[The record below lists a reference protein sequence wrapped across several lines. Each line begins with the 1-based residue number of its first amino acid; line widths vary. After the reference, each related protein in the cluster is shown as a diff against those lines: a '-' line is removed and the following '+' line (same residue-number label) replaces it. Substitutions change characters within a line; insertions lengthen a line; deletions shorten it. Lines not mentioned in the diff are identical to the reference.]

1 MHALLPMLIDIIFLI
16 LIVMAVFKGISRG
29 FIVAV
34 FSLLAFIIGL
44 AAALKLSA
52 VVAVRLQEK
61 MNVSG
66 FWLPF
71 LSFLI
76 VFVAVV
82 LLVRLGASLLK
93 KVVSIAFLGWA
104 DSLAGIVLYAIMYL
118 MAFSIILFFAT
129 RVGLISAHAQA
140 ASVTYSFIEPFGP
153 KVMNFLGK
161 AIPFFSH
168 MFSDLRRFFQ
178 GVSHKAA

>member
-1 MHALLPMLIDIIFLI
+1 MLIDLIFLI
-16 LIVMAVFKGISRG
+16 LIVMAVFKGINRG

-34 FSLLAFIIGL
+34 FSLLAFIIGI

-52 VVAVRLQEK
+52 LVAVHLQHK

-76 VFVAVV
+76 VFIAVV
-82 LLVRLGASLLK
+82 FLIRLGASLLK
-93 KVVSIAFLGWA
+93 KVVSMAFLGWA
-104 DSLAGIVLYAIMYL
+104 DALAGIVLYAIMYL
-118 MAFSIILFFAT
+118 MAFSTILFFAT
-129 RVGLISAHAQA
+129 RVGLISSNAQV
-140 ASVTYSFIEPFGP
+140 ASRTYSFIEPFGP
-153 KVMNFLGK
+153 KVMDLLGK

-168 MFSDLRRFFQ
+168 MFSDLTRFFQ
-178 GVSHKAA
+178 VVSKKATQ

>member
-1 MHALLPMLIDIIFLI
+1 MVIDLIFLI
-16 LIVMAVFKGISRG
+16 LLVMAVFKGISKG

-34 FSLLAFIIGL
+34 FSLLAFIIGI

-52 VVAVRLQEK
+52 VVAVHLQQN

-76 VFVAVV
+76 VFIAVV
-82 LLVRLGASLLK
+82 LLIRLGASVLK
-93 KVVSIAFLGWA
+93 KVVSVAFLGWA
-104 DSLAGIVLYAIMYL
+104 DALAGIVLYAIMYI

-129 RVGLISAHAQA
+129 RVGLISTNAQA
-140 ASVTYSFIEPFGP
+140 ASRTYSFVEPFGP
-153 KVMNFLGK
+153 KVISLLGK

-168 MFSDLRRFFQ
+168 MFSDLTRFFE
-178 GVSHKAA
+178 GVSNKATH

>member
-1 MHALLPMLIDIIFLI
+1 
-16 LIVMAVFKGISRG
+16 MAIFKGVSKG

-52 VVAVRLQEK
+52 VVAVYLQEK

-66 FWLPF
+66 YWLPF
-71 LSFLI
+71 LAFLI

-82 LLVRLGASLLK
+82 FLVRFGAAIVK
-93 KVVSIAFLGWA
+93 KAVSIAFLGWA
-104 DSLAGIVLYAIMYL
+104 DALAGVVLYAVMYL
-118 MAFSIILFFAT
+118 MVYSVILFFAT
-129 RVGLISAHAQA
+129 RIHLISADAQA
-140 ASVTYSFIEPFGP
+140 TSRTYSFIEPFGP
-153 KVMNFLGK
+153 KVMSLLGK

-168 MFSDLRRFFQ
+168 MFSDLSSFFQ
-178 GVSHKAA
+178 SVSKKA

>member
-1 MHALLPMLIDIIFLI
+1 MLIDLIFLI
-16 LIVMAVFKGISRG
+16 LMVMAVFKGISKG

-52 VVAVRLQEK
+52 VVAVHLHEK

-66 FWLPF
+66 YWLPF

-76 VFVAVV
+76 VFIGVV
-82 LLVRLGASLLK
+82 FLIRWAAAIVKKAISFVFMGWVDSLL
-93 KVVSIAFLGWA
+93 
-104 DSLAGIVLYAIMYL
+104 GIVLYAFMYL
-118 MAFSIILFFAT
+118 MIYSVILFFAT
-129 RVGLISAHAQA
+129 RIHLISAETRQTSH
-140 ASVTYSFIEPFGP
+140 TYSFIAPFGP
-153 KVMNFLGK
+153 KVMNWIGK

-168 MFSDLRRFFQ
+168 IFSDLGHFFE
-178 GVSHKAA
+178 GVSKKA

>member
-1 MHALLPMLIDIIFLI
+1 MLIDLIFLI
-16 LIVMAVFKGISRG
+16 LIVFAIFKGISRG

-52 VVAVRLQEK
+52 VVAVHLHEK
-61 MNVSG
+61 MHVGGS
-66 FWLPF
+66 WLPF

-76 VFVAVV
+76 VFIAVV
-82 LLVRLGASLLK
+82 LLIRVGASLLK

-118 MAFSIILFFAT
+118 MAFSVILFFAT
-129 RVGLISAHAQA
+129 RLGLISPAAQA
-140 ASVTYSFIEPFGP
+140 ASRTYSFIEPFGP
-153 KVMNFLGK
+153 KVMSWLGK
-161 AIPFFSH
+161 AVPFFSH
-168 MFSDLRRFFQ
+168 MFSDLTRFFQ
-178 GVSHKAA
+178 GFSPKTR